1 MNDQDYDG
9 GFLISQTGKL
19 GQITNGTRIQE
30 QQSFS
35 MEKVN
40 DAMNGSDNDNF
51 NDNKRKMVNGDD
63 GSKLV

>member
-1 MNDQDYDG
+1 ME
-9 GFLISQTGKL
+9 
-19 GQITNGTRIQE
+19 QE
-30 QQSFS
+30 SKTQQSFS

-40 DAMNGSDNDNF
+40 DAMNGDDNDNI

>member
-1 MNDQDYDG
+1 MMVEQE
-9 GFLISQTGKL
+9 SWVKL
-19 GQITNGTRIQE
+19 QMEQE
-30 QQSFS
+30 SKTQQSFS

-40 DAMNGSDNDNF
+40 DAMNGDDNDNI